1 MKSSLY
7 AHAEL
12 RDVWIEESIQKEK
25 TTLVKV
31 TPSIYQM
38 TRRNV
43 KTVVENVKKC
53 LNVSLFFSFF
63 IFL

>member
-43 KTVVENVKKC
+43 KTVVENVKS
-53 LNVSLFFSFF
+53 V
-63 IFL
+63 

>member
-1 MKSSLY
+1 MQSSLY
-7 AHAEL
+7 AHVEL

-31 TPSIYQM
+31 MPSIYQM

-43 KTVVENVKKC
+43 KTVVENVKS
-53 LNVSLFFSFF
+53 V
-63 IFL
+63 